1 MRTISKSA
9 VVLALVAACG
19 GPVACT
25 SSGGDDSAKPH
36 GLAARLEQ
44 DTGVPWSV
52 YDDDQAQAV
61 RFLAPKTP
69 VKTSGATPE
78 EAARAFFERYRDDLH
93 GSDAAED
100 LRLVAKN
107 DAITTEED
115 GPYLRFEHYLAGTD
129 VRIFDVVSTARFTT
143 DGALMWLQ
151 SGFRGGLGAVPRT
164 AVISGADATTKAT
177 AKSSELCGRAPGHDD
192 APPTA
197 TLGVSLEGGKA
208 RLVWRVQIMVA
219 TASCATP
226 LVTIDATT
234 GELVGVRDGA
244 EPLWDTSPGVRYEAL
259 GEKSNIRTIDVTSQ
273 TFSPLFGKYLMLTES
288 FPKVRTSNYGTIL
301 NSEITTD
308 TLGSWDTSSAARGA
322 AVDAHFNVMH
332 ALRYFKE
339 NHNRNSTTGL
349 GTGIDVVMHYPFE
362 LPDGSVDGK
371 NAENVSFLWI
381 VNQVHCGDG
390 DYLSGGNLL
399 PLCSALDVTAHE
411 IAHGVTSYTS
421 NLAYQNESG
430 ALNESFSDAMG
441 ASAEN
446 ALESKDPARNFV
458 IGERISKNGRGLRD
472 MQNPARDNCPDHY
485 DGVRKCPGPNKAND
499 FCFVHTNSGIPNRAF
514 SLMTAGGVHRTSGLG
529 VVEGM
534 GWKPARELWY
544 DTFTKL
550 GPDAD
555 FKTAALA
562 QVTESIK
569 RGPEVFQAVACAWYA
584 VGVLNLGLHPAL
596 VGLACP
602 APPAPGAT
610 PPAKT
615 PDCQGRDNGWFCSDN
630 VKNTAVHCEGGAA
643 DTGAFCAD
651 PDQTCRKAAI
661 DDWTATVSA
670 TGEVS
675 CQ

>member
-1 MRTISKSA
+1 MRTINKSA
-9 VVLALVAACG
+9 VVLALLVACG
-19 GPVACT
+19 GAVACS
-25 SSGGDDSAKPH
+25 SSGDGAVKPQD
-36 GLAARLEQ
+36 LAARLEQ

-52 YDDDQAQAV
+52 YDDDQAKAV

-78 EAARAFFERYRDDLH
+78 EAARAFFDRYRDALH
-93 GSDAAED
+93 GSDAADE
-100 LRLVAKN
+100 LRLVPKN
-107 DAITTEED
+107 DAITTEDD
-115 GPYLRFEHYLAGTD
+115 GPYLRFAHYLAGTD
-129 VRIFDVVSTARFTT
+129 VRIFDVVSTARFTN
-143 DGALMWLQ
+143 DGALVWLQ

-164 AVISGADATTKAT
+164 AVVSASDAVTKAT
-177 AKSSELCGRAPGHDD
+177 AKSIELCGQPAGTDD
-192 APPTA
+192 AQPAA
-197 TLGVSLEGGKA
+197 TLGISLEGSA
-208 RLVWRVQIMVA
+208 PRLVWRIQIMRS
-219 TASCATP
+219 TGSCATP

-259 GEKSNIRTIDVTSQ
+259 GEKSNVRTIDVTAQ
-273 TFSPLFGKYLMLTES
+273 LFTPLSGKYLMVTEGL
-288 FPKVRTSNYGTIL
+288 PKVNTSTYGTIF

-308 TLGSWDTSSAARGA
+308 TLGSWDTSSPARGA
-322 AVDAHFNVMH
+322 AVDAHFNVRD

-339 NHNRNSTTGL
+339 NHNRKSTTGL
-349 GTGIDVVMHYPFE
+349 GNAINVVMHYPFKRT
-362 LPDGSVDGK
+362 DGTVYGS
-371 NAENVSFLWI
+371 NAANDARLWI
-381 VNQVHCGDG
+381 INQMLCGDG
-390 DYLSGGNLL
+390 DYLTGGNIL
-399 PLCSALDVTAHE
+399 PPCSGFDVTAHE
-411 IAHGVTSYTS
+411 IAHGVTTYTS

-446 ALESKDPARNFV
+446 ALEAKDPTRNFL
-458 IGERISKNGRGLRD
+458 IGERIFKNGKGFRD
-472 MQNPARDNCPDHY
+472 MQNPMRDGDPDHY
-485 DGVRKCPGPNKAND
+485 DNVKKCPGPTDAND
-499 FCFVHTNSGIPNRAF
+499 HCFVHTNSGIPNRAF
-514 SLMTAGGVHRTSGLG
+514 SLMTAGGVHRTSNLG
-529 VVEGM
+529 VAKGIDF
-534 GWKPARELWY
+534 KAARELWY

-562 QVTESIK
+562 QVTEAFK
-569 RGPEVFQAVACAWYA
+569 RGPELFQAVACAWYA
-584 VGVLNLGLHPAL
+584 VGVINLGLHPAL

-610 PPAKT
+610 PPSKT

-630 VKNTAVHCEGGAA
+630 VKNSAVHCKGGAA

-651 PDQTCRKAAI
+651 PDQTCKKAAV
-661 DDWTATVSA
+661 DDWTAAVSA